1 MTTPYERAQ
10 RAIAEL
16 KGSIYEILLRAGE
29 QGLSNAQIGRS
40 LGIYAGHIGH
50 QGHIPRTMLAL
61 MENEG
66 VAEQIEETKRWRI
79 KIDVA
84 GDEPV

>member
-10 RAIAEL
+10 KAVAEL
-16 KGSIYEILLRAGE
+16 KGAIYEVLLKSGE
-29 QGLSNAQIGRS
+29 QDYSNAHIERS

-66 VAEQIEETKRWRI
+66 VVEQIEESKRWRI
-79 KIDVA
+79 KIDSNV
-84 GDEPV
+84 DEPN

>member
-10 RAIAEL
+10 KAIAEL
-16 KGSIYEILLRAGE
+16 KGSIYEILLKTGE

-66 VAEQIEETKRWRI
+66 VVEQIEDTKRWRI
-79 KIDVA
+79 KTDTNV
-84 GDEPV
+84 DEPN

>member
-10 RAIAEL
+10 KAVAEL
-16 KGSIYEILLRAGE
+16 KGAIYEVLLKADE
-29 QGLSNAQIGRS
+29 QGYSNAHIGRS

-61 MENEG
+61 MENED
-66 VAEQIEETKRWRI
+66 VVEQIEESKRWRI
-79 KIDVA
+79 KTDSNV
-84 GDEPV
+84 DEPT